1 MTTQNRAGP
10 SAPTRC
16 PECGKPTESDGRG
29 HVWCHS
35 CGFDSDGP
43 TRDDL
48 AESISVA
55 VYGVHDADGTQEERA
70 RSRAAADAVAAV
82 LSLLQAEN
90 ARLRDALESVEL
102 RAHFEAK
109 GKDGSWADVMR
120 WARSALAGCTC
131 DSRTFG
137 GPLCSTHPLPRP

>member
-1 MTTQNRAGP
+1 MTTQDRAGP
-10 SAPTRC
+10 SA
-16 PECGKPTESDGRG
+16 
-29 HVWCHS
+29 
-35 CGFDSDGP
+35 
-43 TRDDL
+43 L
-48 AESISVA
+48 
-55 VYGVHDADGTQEERA
+55 A
-70 RSRAAADAVAAV
+70 RSIAEYCRVDPEGAEEYISEELSPLLAD
-82 LSLLQAEN
+82 L